1 MLEVCCDKIGSVP
14 RSLKKLYNKN
24 LTSIRDG
31 NISFKPKNKSYFY
44 ITPSSKRRGANG
56 KDKLTSDDVVTINL
70 HEESKS
76 FSFDTFDA
84 IEPSSETPLHANIQ
98 LNRMCSIDDIFIV
111 HCHPPNILAYVN
123 LNHYVQLQSIQRYF
137 PELSDYSIGDN
148 VQYLASGS
156 DELAVVTCENLKN
169 NDIVALE
176 NHGIV
181 AIGTNLDE
189 IINMIEHIDFH
200 CAIAL
205 NDSIRLYHN

>member
-1 MLEVCCDKIGSVP
+1 MLAVCCDKIGSVP
-14 RSLKKLYNKN
+14 RALKKLYNKN

-76 FSFDTFDA
+76 FSFDTFGA

-98 LNRMCSIDDIFIV
+98 LNRMCSIDNIFIV